1 MNNEQDSLYIS
12 QDKLEYTIDTVET
25 IDEYDLEISAD
36 SDDKRVYP
44 MKSIKVEKRFYTFF
58 ELYRKFKKTPTQIIM
73 DSDFQRKEVWFLQQ
87 KRELIE
93 SILMRLP
100 LPIFYFNQ
108 DRSGRLIVID
118 GRQRLNAVFSFIN
131 NEFSLDKLKILPE
144 FNKMRF
150 RDLSAL
156 HQSDIEDY
164 QAIAHVIL
172 PDTPDRVKFDIFDRV
187 NRAGTK
193 LNKQEI
199 RNALYQGYATRL
211 LNEIVDSSE
220 FSKATEDAFKKDTR
234 MKNRY
239 LVIRFLAFY
248 LFQNDLLYKSK
259 MKRELY
265 QYSGDIDDF
274 LGTTMEFINH
284 MSASEV
290 DKLKTTTLDAL
301 KKVSEYIGEN
311 AFRLVKIEDG
321 KVKRYPI
328 NMNIFET
335 LLYGMTL
342 IPENT
347 SVDTDALKEKV
358 NSLKNDDLFLDSLNN
373 HRDSESKVQLR
384 FNMIQKSVGECY
396 DN

>member
-1 MNNEQDSLYIS
+1 MNHEQDSLYIS
-12 QDKLEYTIDTVET
+12 QAESEYTIDTEE
-25 IDEYDLEISAD
+25 ISDEYDLEISAD

-58 ELYRKFKKTPTQIIM
+58 ELYRKYQKNPTQIIM
-73 DSDFQRKEVWFLQQ
+73 DSDFQRKEVWLLQQ

-131 NEFSLDKLKILPE
+131 NEFTLDKLKILPE
-144 FNKMRF
+144 FNKKRF

-172 PDTPDRVKFDIFDRV
+172 PDTPDRVKFDIFERV

-199 RNALYQGYATRL
+199 RNALYQGHATRL
-211 LNEIVDSSE
+211 LNEIVISCE

-248 LFQNDLLYKSK
+248 LLQNHLLYKSK
-259 MKRELY
+259 VKRELY

-274 LGTTMEFINH
+274 LGTAMEFINH
-284 MSASEV
+284 MPESEV
-290 DKLKTTTLDAL
+290 DRLKATALDAL

-311 AFRLVKIEDG
+311 AFRLVKMEDG
-321 KVKRYPI
+321 KIKRYPV

-342 IPENT
+342 IPENAI
-347 SVDTDALKEKV
+347 VDPIVLRKKV
-358 NSLKNDDLFLDSLNN
+358 DSLKNDDLFLDSLNN

-384 FNMIQKSVGECY
+384 FKMIQNIVGECY